1 MRGSSAL
8 LTRADP
14 SSRIFC
20 FLVLL
25 RIMCEV
31 KAWKRLTFPF
41 PVSLKRFF
49 ALEWVFIF
57 GMTVGLK
64 RARMYAALGIRQG
77 ACIECRA
84 VTALRSCDVAPRL

>member
-1 MRGSSAL
+1 M
-8 LTRADP
+8 LTRAGP

-25 RIMCEV
+25 RIMCDV
-31 KAWKRLTFPF
+31 KAWKRLTFPL

-57 GMTVGLK
+57 GMTVRLK
-64 RARMYAALGIRQG
+64 RARMYAALGIRLG
-77 ACIECRA
+77 Y
-84 VTALRSCDVAPRL
+84 V